1 MTVTLR
7 GISTVLL
14 PGTGSDD
21 DFVYRAFAGPLH
33 EAGAVV
39 VAVPPQ
45 PGRLVAGYVDALDEA
60 SRDGAIAVG
69 GVSIGAA
76 VAATWALHHPTR
88 VVGVLA
94 ALPPWTGE
102 PHNAPAA
109 LAARH
114 TAAQLRTEGLAATTA
129 QMRAS
134 SPAWLA
140 DELSRSWLGQ
150 WPQLPEAMEEAAGY
164 VAPSSAELERLR
176 VPMGVVAAG
185 DDPIHPLEVALEWV
199 SAAPHAALRTVSLEE
214 FGPDPARLGA
224 AALAALQDAAG

>member
-39 VAVPPQ
+39 VAVAPQ
-45 PGRLVAGYVDALDEA
+45 PHRLVAGYLDALDEA

-76 VAATWALHHPTR
+76 VAATWALRHPTR

-94 ALPPWTGE
+94 ALPPWTGA

-114 TAAQLRTEGLAATTA
+114 TAEQLRTEGLTATTA

-199 SAAPHAALRTVSLEE
+199 SAAPHAALRKVSLEE

-224 AALAALQDAAG
+224 AALAALQDAAV